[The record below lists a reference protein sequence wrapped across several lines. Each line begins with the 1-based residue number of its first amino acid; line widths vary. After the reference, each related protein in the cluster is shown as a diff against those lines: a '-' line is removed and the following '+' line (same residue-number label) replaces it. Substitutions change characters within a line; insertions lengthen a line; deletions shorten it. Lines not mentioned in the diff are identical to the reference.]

1 MCGRVRSAIEQAL
14 PVFDLLSAQL
24 GHVVETTE
32 RAALTFIGEVE
43 AVDGAAGRVAQD
55 ADRLAG
61 LTAEQ
66 AAEMAEIT
74 QVSRGT
80 GVVIDQFV
88 AFVGRRD
95 RAVTDLVDE
104 VRGLS
109 DQLAVIQKI
118 ARATTTLALNAKIEA
133 SRAGEHGAGFQVVAD
148 EVRELSRQ
156 SDVAAHDIGQQIE
169 QLAHRLDAAMHDH
182 VEGGATGDRTENRQE
197 ALTDRLKAVAR
208 QQQELIE
215 RLGTFGERVEQAARD
230 QVTNSVTVHGLTT
243 SMMAEMQFQDITR
256 QVIEHV
262 TGSLGQLGAQFS
274 GVADALAGRDDIE
287 GMATE
292 LEGCLNQIK
301 SGYVMERQRMTHA
314 DVTGASW
321 TSDAAPSIELF

>member
-1 MCGRVRSAIEQAL
+1 VRSAIEQAL
-14 PVFDLLSAQL
+14 PVFDLLGAQL

-32 RAALTFIGEVE
+32 RAAITFIGGVE

-55 ADRLAG
+55 AGRLAD

-80 GVVIDQFV
+80 GAVIDQFV

-95 RAVTDLVDE
+95 RAVIDLVAE

-156 SDVAAHDIGQQIE
+156 SDVAARDIGQQIE
-169 QLAHRLDAAMHDH
+169 QLARRLDAAVHDR
-182 VEGGATGDRTENRQE
+182 VEGGAAADRTAGGTHEE
-197 ALTDRLKAVAR
+197 MSTDRLKAVAR
-208 QQQELIE
+208 QQQQLIE
-215 RLGTFGERVEQAARD
+215 RLGTFAGRVEQAARD
-230 QVTNSVTVHGLTT
+230 QVTNSVTMHALTS

-274 GVADALAGRDDIE
+274 GVADALADGDDVE
-287 GMATE
+287 GTATE

-301 SGYVMERQRMTHA
+301 TGYVMEKQRVTHA
-314 DVTGASW
+314 GVTGTTWAE
-321 TSDAAPSIELF
+321 DAGPAVELF